1 MRGTLRVGLSDTP
14 IAREH
19 RRLLETA
26 LRRGKALPEE
36 AIAQGLSREYPAALL
51 AAAREGW
58 RQRMAHE
65 HRSSTVFS
73 QLLPQLIAA
82 GTDLDMKTCVLRM
95 AMDELRHAG
104 LCGAVIEA
112 LGGRAEIEVDLTTT
126 PLPTHEDSSPRVAAL
141 RNVFF
146 VCCLSETVAISVM
159 AHELE
164 LIEEPVLRL
173 AVEQLSADES
183 LHGRFGWL
191 YLGQVWPSLTDDER
205 EAFVRYLPVAFAFF
219 ERDLL
224 SSVPEIAYEGRE
236 VGDALWSLG
245 VRDAA
250 STRELMYATIEEVI
264 APRLEE
270 LGVPARAA
278 WEERAQ
284 GAGVG

>member
-1 MRGTLRVGLSDTP
+1 MRGTLTVDLSETP

-26 LRRGKALPEE
+26 LRRGKGVPEE
-36 AIAQGLSREYPAALL
+36 RIVEGLEGDYPEEVLE
-51 AAAREGW
+51 AARDAW
-58 RQRMAHE
+58 RQRLAHE

-82 GTDLDMKTCVLRM
+82 GAPLDMKTCVLRM

-104 LCGAVIEA
+104 LCGAVLEA
-112 LGGRAEIEVDLTTT
+112 LGAEAEAETDLDTT
-126 PLPTHEDSSPRVAAL
+126 PLPAHEDCSPRVAAL

-146 VCCLSETVAISVM
+146 VSCLSETVAISVL

-164 LIEEPVLRL
+164 LVDEPAIRV

-191 YLGQVWPSLTDDER
+191 YLGQVWPELDEEER
-205 EAFVRYLPVAFAFF
+205 EAFAAYLPVAFRFF
-219 ERDLL
+219 ERDVLGK
-224 SSVPEIAYEGRE
+224 VPKIAYEGRAL
-236 VGDALWSLG
+236 GDPLWALG

-250 STRELMYATIEEVI
+250 STRDLLYDTVEQVI
-264 APRLEE
+264 VPRLEAF
-270 LGVPARAA
+270 GMPARRA
-278 WEERAQ
+278 WDER
-284 GAGVG
+284 GG